1 MPVGASGDRV
11 TNLEN
16 VTLVPQKR
24 GCCFVLCVLCSMLE
38 CMCTSNT
45 QHNTTQHNT
54 TTRGEHNMAISNP
67 EDHYDNIGSQPLLD
81 GDGELYDSNS
91 VGAELIASA
100 QASDPAGIQGTPEL
114 AKAIREAPI
123 AASALYDGPG
133 PSPDPA
139 AAAVEFDRVNP
150 QLPPA
155 QAATTPVVAA
165 VAELATDPQMVVQQ
179 RERLRQIAEDDQSDA
194 PALLE
199 KLAAVP
205 CDPGPISDEQ
215 TEQEVLSA
223 RLAVERTTAAPAQN
237 VCLTPGCGGKI
248 RSRGLC
254 QNCYSAAR
262 LRVNSEV
269 STWED
274 LENSGLALPSKKKGS
289 VESSAAFEAAFK
301 AAQERQAAEACV
313 HAEAEKAHA
322 AIAAP
327 GPERT
332 VESFSTQD
340 DIRNAALAV
349 SNNPCQQ
356 NLDILASV
364 QARLRPLE
372 SPELSPVGRT
382 YVSTPQEE
390 PNPHLHNPQ
399 PPAAYPPQ
407 DLHQTPVPVAGIDP
421 ANPPQLSDGMVWEQ
435 GPSGMVARAKT
446 EEEFLIEERKAG
458 QQKSRKLR
466 LQSRE
471 DCRIDKDHEVLEDQG
486 DLDNTGMSD
495 EEFDRIKTAHGI
507 RTGTIAPPPPRVQ
520 KISER
525 RKPAPQF
532 AEPPLPIPENTPCD
546 PTLG

>member
-1 MPVGASGDRV
+1 MEFAIESARVPPV
-11 TNLEN
+11 
-16 VTLVPQKR
+16 
-24 GCCFVLCVLCSMLE
+24 
-38 CMCTSNT
+38 
-45 QHNTTQHNT
+45 
-54 TTRGEHNMAISNP
+54 
-67 EDHYDNIGSQPLLD
+67 
-81 GDGELYDSNS
+81 
-91 VGAELIASA
+91 
-100 QASDPAGIQGTPEL
+100 IQGTPEL
-114 AKAIREAPI
+114 ARAIREAPI
-123 AASALYDGPG
+123 AAFRGDPPVESYP
-133 PSPDPA
+133 PSPDDVKFA
-139 AAAVEFDRVNP
+139 IDRPLTEEQKKTGRMDANGTF
-150 QLPPA
+150 QKFGS
-155 QAATTPVVAA
+155 
-165 VAELATDPQMVVQQ
+165 DM
-179 RERLRQIAEDDQSDA
+179 ERKIFSPTERTER
-194 PALLE
+194 
-199 KLAAVP
+199 V
-205 CDPGPISDEQ
+205 
-215 TEQEVLSA
+215 EQEVLSA
-223 RLAVERTTAAPAQN
+223 RLATERQVIQEAVDFCRDELSCVPPVIPVAAPAQKG
-237 VCLTPGCGGKI
+237 CLTPGCGNKI

-262 LRVNSEV
+262 LRVNSGV

-313 HAEAEKAHA
+313 HAEAEKSHA

-372 SPELSPVGRT
+372 SPELSPAGRT

-390 PNPHLHNPQ
+390 PNPYLHNLQ
-399 PPAAYPPQ
+399 PPAVYPPQ
-407 DLHQTPVPVAGIDP
+407 DLHQTPDPVTGLDP
-421 ANPPQLSDGMVWEQ
+421 HLSKLPDGMVWEQ

-446 EEEFLIEERKAG
+446 DEEFLIEERKVG

-471 DCRIDKDHEVLEDQG
+471 DCRVDKDHEVLEDQG

-507 RTGTIAPPPPRVQ
+507 RTGTIAPPLSRVQ
-520 KISER
+520 SISER

-546 PTLG
+546 PTLGQG